1 MNRSLF
7 WTKSVDALVGKEG
20 NLVLDV
26 EREREPVVVMWSY
39 LCTLVRIL
47 ATLF

>member
-7 WTKSVDALVGKEG
+7 WVKSVDALVGKEG

-26 EREREPVVVMWSY
+26 EREPVVVMWSY
-39 LCTLVRIL
+39 LCTLVSIL